1 MLKNHC
7 ELELKAFLVW
17 EEHVKMD
24 PIEKLFNWYNIDL
37 KSETK
42 NDSTNKLGAEETT
55 RIIGAAFRA
64 CQTQASPG
72 SNTVGQF
79 YCSQEELFKRIRRA
93 LDRASCIQDTSTTSG
108 YNLHEKYFRPSYAA
122 KYWLNRY
129 FFLTVRMHVEDVER
143 NKGRSSELSSE
154 YVLSRLQG
162 KKAIPLPNW
171 VKLPKKNVVKRLA
184 VIHVRRT
191 PPSDEKVGRIM
202 DETNLQHVARTIANV
217 NCAVEAR
224 QKNPQQWRTGYTCLE
239 PFSHV
244 LLYGDFNYDKAE
256 SMRSD
261 MEKELEKCKTKVRPA

>member
-108 YNLHEKYFRPSYAA
+108 YNLHEKYDSLADLKSCQSHPRFRWNYGSMWRQP
-122 KYWLNRY
+122 LN
-129 FFLTVRMHVEDVER
+129 
-143 NKGRSSELSSE
+143 
-154 YVLSRLQG
+154 
-162 KKAIPLPNW
+162 
-171 VKLPKKNVVKRLA
+171 
-184 VIHVRRT
+184 
-191 PPSDEKVGRIM
+191 
-202 DETNLQHVARTIANV
+202 
-217 NCAVEAR
+217 C
-224 QKNPQQWRTGYTCLE
+224 
-239 PFSHV
+239 
-244 LLYGDFNYDKAE
+244 
-256 SMRSD
+256 
-261 MEKELEKCKTKVRPA
+261 